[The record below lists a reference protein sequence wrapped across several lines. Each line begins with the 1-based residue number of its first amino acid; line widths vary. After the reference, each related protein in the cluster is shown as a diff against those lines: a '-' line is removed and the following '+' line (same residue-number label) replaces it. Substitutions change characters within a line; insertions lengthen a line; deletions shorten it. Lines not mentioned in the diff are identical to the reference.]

1 MGIEIAQASLDPAA
15 LDPAAPDPAA
25 PDPAVNAAAISS
37 PAREVRLLL
46 GPTPAMP
53 TDSRIEVVRFQTTAD
68 LEALLASHMPWCDVL
83 IMAAAVADYRPKVQA
98 LDQKLKRTAAGL
110 TLELEGT
117 PDLLAGVSRTRRSDQ
132 LLVGFALEPAE
143 RLEASA
149 RDKLARKGLD
159 LIVANELA
167 TMDAADVRAWV
178 LSKGGST
185 WQTPGHVSKI
195 AFAKMLMERID
206 AAWRELHSGAGAR

>member
-1 MGIEIAQASLDPAA
+1 MGIEIAHAA
-15 LDPAAPDPAA
+15 LEPAKELAGKEPGRESGHQKGHP
-25 PDPAVNAAAISS
+25 
-37 PAREVRLLL
+37 REVRLLL

-68 LEALLASHMPWCDVL
+68 LERLLQQHVPWCNVL

-98 LDQKLKRTAAGL
+98 VGQKLKRSAAGL

-117 PDLLAGVSRTRRSDQ
+117 PDLLAGVSRTRRPDQ
-132 LLVGFALEPAE
+132 LLVGFALEPAD

-159 LIVANELA
+159 LIVANELE

-178 LSKGGST
+178 LSISGST
-185 WQTPGHVSKI
+185 WQTPGHVSKQ
-195 AFAKMLMERID
+195 AFAKMLIERID
-206 AAWRELHSGAGAR
+206 AAWRDLHSGAGAR